1 MTTEQPRQVNDAGTF
16 VYDANHKSNGD
27 VTEGRLTLRAAD
39 DGVTFEVVSATSCCD
54 ELRLHPTDSYHYYD
68 GSNADGAR
76 ALAIYTSAPF
86 HRWGDRPRIAAL
98 P

>member
-1 MTTEQPRQVNDAGTF
+1 MT
-16 VYDANHKSNGD
+16 
-27 VTEGRLTLRAAD
+27 
-39 DGVTFEVVSATSCCD
+39 CCD
-54 ELRLHPTDSYHYYD
+54 ELKLHPTDSYHYYD

-86 HRWGDRPRIAAL
+86 HRWGDRPRIAAS